1 MSVTEFT
8 LIFSIPAFICYLIFY
23 HLESDIYTNKPVK
36 WASVRLSPLYICLIF
51 QAHTMYI
58 PCVKEL
64 EIGSSWK
71 HIIFSPANKDRFC
84 YFNCSSA
91 RQ

>member
-36 WASVRLSPLYICLIF
+36 
-51 QAHTMYI
+51 
-58 PCVKEL
+58 
-64 EIGSSWK
+64 
-71 HIIFSPANKDRFC
+71 
-84 YFNCSSA
+84 
-91 RQ
+91 